1 MKNLI
6 KKIFQSFL
14 AHSHKQN
21 DCPRTFLSL
30 MCKIHVL
37 FCTSLPKKL
46 KAAASSMYLSRS
58 VAGVLR
64 YVHGIYMALII
75 DNWINDLSMTTT
87 AEWIWLEDLSWHMQ
101 LNAFLLL
108 YTIVIST
115 QILNTTRCFFRAA
128 LQRSSVSWN

>member
-64 YVHGIYMALII
+64 NVHGI
-75 DNWINDLSMTTT
+75 
-87 AEWIWLEDLSWHMQ
+87 WL
-101 LNAFLLL
+101 
-108 YTIVIST
+108 
-115 QILNTTRCFFRAA
+115 
-128 LQRSSVSWN
+128 

>member
-1 MKNLI
+1 MTFVIFRLTWYIRQKSRYFFDAISSLHSLVQSCISSLIHRGLFRVKIKFLLRIFKKNDKKFVKNLI
-6 KKIFQSFL
+6 KKIFPSFV
-14 AHSHKQN
+14 AHCHKQN

-64 YVHGIYMALII
+64 YVYG
-75 DNWINDLSMTTT
+75 
-87 AEWIWLEDLSWHMQ
+87 IWL
-101 LNAFLLL
+101 
-108 YTIVIST
+108 
-115 QILNTTRCFFRAA
+115 
-128 LQRSSVSWN
+128 